1 MASLGERA
9 NIDQTTW
16 PNVIGEARSVADALP
31 DLLVEASHVASS
43 IIAGWH
49 GRRRAGPGESFWQ
62 FRPFNMGEPAK
73 RIDWRRSA
81 RDDHLYVREREWE
94 AAHTVWLW
102 ADLSSS
108 MVFRSRLSEA
118 SKRDRS
124 LVLMLAV
131 ADMLAETGERIG
143 LTGVTRPF
151 SDRRAAERLA
161 DALTH
166 LSKPVA
172 LPDPTDVKRFA
183 DVVLI
188 SDFLDPLE
196 EISAW
201 IAQVAGT
208 GARGHLVQVLDPI
221 EETFP
226 FDGRIEFSDPEQG
239 IRLTAGRAETWR
251 AEYQNRLEAHRA
263 EIRDMARRAGWT
275 YVLHHTDHSAA
286 EPLLVLHSALSG
298 NLDVIPK
305 GGA

>member
-1 MASLGERA
+1 MASQAERA

>member
-1 MASLGERA
+1 MASKHGDSV
-9 NIDQTTW
+9 IDQSTW
-16 PNVIGEARSVADALP
+16 PNIIGEARSVAEALP

-102 ADLSSS
+102 ADLSPS
-108 MVFRSRLSEA
+108 MLFQSKLSQV
-118 SKRDRS
+118 SKRDRAI
-124 LVLMLAV
+124 VLMLAL
-131 ADMLAETGERIG
+131 ADMLADTGERIG
-143 LTGVTRPF
+143 IPGVTRAF

-166 LSKPVA
+166 LAKPAA
-172 LPDPTDVKRFA
+172 LPDTMSIKRFS

-188 SDFLDPLE
+188 ADMLDPVE
-196 EISAW
+196 DIANWISK
-201 IAQVAGT
+201 VAGT
-208 GARGHLVQVLDPI
+208 GAKGHLVQVLDPI

-226 FDGRIEFSDPEQG
+226 FDGRIEFHDPELNT
-239 IRLTAGRAETWR
+239 RLTTGRAESWR
-251 AEYQNRLEAHRA
+251 EAYQNRLEAHRA
-263 EIRDMARRAGWT
+263 EIRDIARRAGWT
-275 YVLHHTDHSAA
+275 YVVHHTDRPAA
-286 EPLLVLHSALSG
+286 EPLLVLHSSLSG
-298 NLDVIPK
+298 AAEAISQ
-305 GGA
+305 GGR

>member
-1 MASLGERA
+1 MASKGEQA
-9 NIDQTTW
+9 SLDQAAW

-102 ADLSSS
+102 ADLTSS
-108 MVFRSRLSEA
+108 MVFRSHMSEA
-118 SKRDRS
+118 NKRDRS
-124 LVLMLAV
+124 LILMLAL

-151 SDRRAAERLA
+151 SDRRAAERIA
-161 DALTH
+161 DALAH

-172 LPDPTDVKRFA
+172 LPDPTQVKRFA

-188 SDFLDPLE
+188 SDFLDPLP
-196 EISAW
+196 EIAAW

-226 FDGRIEFSDPEQG
+226 FDGRVEFNDPEQG
-239 IRLTAGRAETWR
+239 LRLTAGRAETWR
-251 AEYQNRLEAHRA
+251 DEYQRRLEAHRA

-298 NLDVIPK
+298 NLDVMPR

>member
-1 MASLGERA
+1 MDPQNTQHS
-9 NIDQTTW
+9 IDSNTW

-31 DLLVEASHVASS
+31 DLLVEASHVANSVIS
-43 IIAGWH
+43 GWH

-108 MVFRSRLSEA
+108 MVFQSRLSEVT
-118 SKRDRS
+118 KRDRS
-124 LVLMLAV
+124 IILMLAL

-143 LTGVTRPF
+143 LPGLTRPF

-166 LSKPVA
+166 LSKPIA
-172 LPDPTDVKRFA
+172 LPDTMSVKRFA

-196 EISAW
+196 EISTW
-201 IAQVAGT
+201 IARVAGT
-208 GARGHLVQVLDPI
+208 GAKGHLVQVLDPI

-226 FDGRIEFSDPEQG
+226 FDGRIEFTDPERG
-239 IRLTAGRAETWR
+239 IRLTTGRAENWR
-251 AEYQNRLEAHRA
+251 EDYKRKLEAHRA
-263 EIRDMARRAGWT
+263 EVRDIARRAGWT
-275 YVLHHTDHSAA
+275 YVLHHTDRPAA

-298 NLDVIPK
+298 ALNIMPN
-305 GGA
+305 GGG